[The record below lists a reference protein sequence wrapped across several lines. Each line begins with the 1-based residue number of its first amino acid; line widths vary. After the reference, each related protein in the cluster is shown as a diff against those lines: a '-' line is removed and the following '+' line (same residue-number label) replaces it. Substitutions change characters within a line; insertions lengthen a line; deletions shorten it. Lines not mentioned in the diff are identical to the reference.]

1 MLKNKITKLTILAAL
16 CYGTGAAQA
25 QETDLQAKYRQMAVA
40 YSHDLKAAEK
50 AIDASMQLVQ
60 AAGKDLYPKISGDAS
75 ANYTGNPMQLTLDL
89 PSFDTPITFVG
100 KDVKY
105 GAGITLTQPIYTG
118 GRLKETIRAA
128 RYRYD
133 ISTYTK
139 QMVRTAV
146 CCHADVQYWNTVA
159 RKEIVGIA
167 HDYYNSVAS
176 LVQTIR
182 ERVEAG
188 MTDRQDL
195 LMMEVKLNEAEFQ
208 LAQAE
213 KDFDNSMMAL
223 NSLVGFE
230 LNNPTEI
237 DDSVAIVTDNAATC
251 PATDRPEMKIA
262 EAQVKLA
269 QSDRRITASKYKPQ
283 ISLGI
288 DGTYSSPGYN
298 FHSDLDPNYAIY
310 AKVSVPIF
318 QWGKRSHEIRASEL
332 KTHIALDN
340 ANKVLDDINLEIQS
354 ARNSLQK
361 AIRQA
366 SLAHNS
372 LSKALDNEN
381 MAVERYREGRASVI
395 ELIEAQTYRQ
405 HAQMNFV
412 QAKVVAQTDYSM
424 LLKAINGYN
433 TL

>member
-1 MLKNKITKLTILAAL
+1 MLKDKITLLTITAAT
-16 CYGTGAAQA
+16 CFSIGVAQT
-25 QETDLQAKYRQMAVA
+25 QETDLQTKYRGMAVA

-50 AIDASMQLVQ
+50 AVDASMQLMQ
-60 AAGKDLYPKISGDAS
+60 AASKDLYPKISGDIS
-75 ANYTGNPMQLTLDL
+75 ANYVGNPMQLTLSL
-89 PSFDTPITFVG
+89 PSADTPITFVG

-128 RYRYD
+128 QYRYD
-133 ISTYTK
+133 ISNYTEE
-139 QMVRTAV
+139 MVRTAV

-159 RKEIVGIA
+159 RKEIVGIVN
-167 HDYYNSVAS
+167 DYYHSVAS

-188 MTDRQDL
+188 ITDRQDL

-223 NSLVGFE
+223 NSLVG
-230 LNNPTEI
+230 LDLGTHTEI
-237 DDSVAIVTDNAATC
+237 DDSVAIVSENAAAC
-251 PATDRPEMKIA
+251 IASDRPELKIA
-262 EAQVKLA
+262 HAQVKLA
-269 QSDRRITASKYKPQ
+269 QSDRTITASKYRPQ
-283 ISLGI
+283 ISLCI
-288 DGTYSSPGYN
+288 DGSYSSPGYN
-298 FHSDLDPNYAIY
+298 FRSDLDPNYAIY

-318 QWGKRSHEIRASEL
+318 QWGKRSNEIKASEL
-332 KTHIALDN
+332 KTNIALDN
-340 ANKVLDDINLEIQS
+340 VNKVLDDINLEIRS
-354 ARNSLQK
+354 ARNSLQI
-361 AIRQA
+361 AVRQA

-372 LSKALDNEN
+372 LAKALDNEN

-405 HAQMNFV
+405 HAQINFV

-424 LLKAINGYN
+424 LLKAINGYGA
-433 TL
+433 L